1 MNTKKI
7 LIIAITTGVL
17 SFGLDAVIA
26 AETEKEQAQIQMQEQ
41 EKKQIYGWELMS
53 VQELTEHRAKL
64 NSFAT
69 EEEREAYR
77 QEHHEKMQKRAEAQG
92 VTLPEV
98 PAQRGSGQGLGSGSG
113 SGGGGGAGKGN

>member
-1 MNTKKI
+1 MNRKKI
-7 LIIAITTGVL
+7 LIIAITGVL
-17 SFGLDAVIA
+17 SLGLDAVIA

-53 VQELTEHRAKL
+53 VEERAAHRAIL

-77 QEHHEKMQKRAEAQG
+77 TEHHEKMQKRAEAQG
-92 VTLPEV
+92 VTLPEA
-98 PAQRGSGQGLGSGSG
+98 PAQRGSGQGSG
-113 SGGGGGAGKGN
+113 SGGGGGGGGGGGKGN